1 MLFFQLF
8 NDTHRE
14 NCVLLNSAKE
24 LIEVEAWL
32 LLTFLLCFHNQL
44 SHIKNYRCL
53 KNLIHQIDINQWLLL
68 SAFQQ
73 GLRQHLS

>member
-14 NCVLLNSAKE
+14 NCVLLNLAKE